1 MINIESINPIR
12 SAATSILSVMAGTF
26 SNLCYFSPTS
36 LEIVNTMFQHAAWIV
51 AITAGLVSIVNGVKN
66 WKILRKQTIKKH
78 RK

>member
-1 MINIESINPIR
+1 MIANIDPIK

-36 LEIVNTMFQHAAWIV
+36 LEIVNTIFQHAAWIV
-51 AITAGLVSIVNGVKN
+51 AIAAGLVSIVNGVKN
-66 WKILRKQTIKKH
+66 WKILHRKQPIQKH